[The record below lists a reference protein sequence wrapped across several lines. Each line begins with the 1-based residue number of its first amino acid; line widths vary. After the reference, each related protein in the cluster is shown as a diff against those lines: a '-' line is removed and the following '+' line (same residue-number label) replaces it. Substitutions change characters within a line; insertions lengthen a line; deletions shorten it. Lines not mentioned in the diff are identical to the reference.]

1 MKKITK
7 IEANQKEES
16 ILRVAAY
23 ARVSTDEDAQLV
35 SLKTQKAHYEKI
47 ISENKSYTF
56 AGLYFD
62 EGITG
67 TKKECRDGLLKM
79 LKDCENGK
87 IDFILTKSISRLAR
101 NTTDCL
107 EIVRRL
113 LDLNIGIYFE
123 KENID
128 TRTMESELM
137 LSILS
142 SLAESESRSISE
154 NNKWSIKKR
163 FQNGT
168 FIISSPPYGYENID
182 GKMVVNEEE
191 GKIIK
196 EIFEKYLSGKGTHK
210 IAEDLNK
217 RKIQG
222 QRGASWHGSTI
233 NGILK
238 NEKYTGDVIYQ
249 KTYTDDS
256 YKRHKN
262 KGEEDKYK
270 IIDNH
275 EAIVSREDFEKVQE
289 LMRLR
294 AIAKGNGKNTKRYQ
308 NRYSLSGKIKCGE
321 CGLSFK
327 RRHHYNGKDK
337 YIAWTCSEHLIDI
350 NKCSI
355 KFIKDKDIKLAF
367 VTLVNKLIFGK
378 DSILIPLLESIK
390 RIDSKEEV
398 EKIEK
403 IEESLEKIKERKEVL
418 NKLITS
424 GVLDASI
431 YTKESSEISSEES
444 YLLKEKERSKKAIL
458 GNDEEIRELEKLIG
472 ILDKSK
478 MIDHFEGD
486 FFEEII
492 DHIQVVNRETLD
504 FHLKCGLVLR
514 EEVKNNV

>member
-16 ILRVAAY
+16 ILRVVAY

-47 ISENKSYTF
+47 IAENKSYIF

-79 LKDCENGK
+79 LKDCEDGK

-217 RKIQG
+217 RKIKG
-222 QRGASWHGSTI
+222 QKGAKWYGSTI

-238 NEKYTGDVIYQ
+238 NEKYIGDVIYQ
-249 KTYTDDS
+249 KTYTDEN
-256 YKRHKN
+256 YNRHKN
-262 KGEEDKYK
+262 NGEEDQYK

-275 EAIVSREDFEKVQE
+275 EAIISREKFEKVKD
-289 LMRLR
+289 LIKIR
-294 AIAKGNGKNTKRYQ
+294 AIAKGNGENTKKYQ

-321 CGLSFK
+321 CGSTFK

-337 YIAWTCSEHLIDI
+337 YIAWTCSEHLKDI
-350 NKCSI
+350 NKCSM

-367 VTLVNKLIFGK
+367 ITLVNKLVFGK
-378 DSILIPLLESIK
+378 DSILIPLLETLK
-390 RIDSKEEV
+390 RVDSNEEV
-398 EKIEK
+398 AKINKIED
-403 IEESLEKIKERKEVL
+403 SLEKIKERKEVL
-418 NKLITS
+418 SKLITS
-424 GVLDASI
+424 GFLDASI
-431 YTKESSEISSEES
+431 YAKESSEISSEES
-444 YLLKEKERSKKAIL
+444 YLLMKKERYKKTIL

-472 ILDKSK
+472 ILNKSK
-478 MIDHFEGD
+478 MFNYFED
-486 FFEEII
+486 DLFVEII
-492 DHIQVVNRETLD
+492 DQIQVANRESFD

-514 EEVKNNV
+514 EEVKEDV

>member
-1 MKKITK
+1 MKKITR
-7 IEANQKEES
+7 IEVNQKEES
-16 ILRVAAY
+16 ALRVAAY
-23 ARVSTDEDAQLV
+23 ARVSTDDDAQLV
-35 SLKTQKAHYEKI
+35 SLKTQKAHYEKLI
-47 ISENKSYTF
+47 AENKSYAF
-56 AGLYFD
+56 VGLYFD
-62 EGITG
+62 EGVTG

-79 LKDCENGK
+79 LKDCEDGK

-168 FIISSPPYGYENID
+168 YIISSPPYGYENVD

-196 EIFEKYLSGKGTHK
+196 EIFEKYLSGEGTHK

-217 RKIQG
+217 RKIKG
-222 QRGASWHGSTI
+222 QKGAKWHGTTI

-238 NEKYTGDVIYQ
+238 NEKYIGDVIYQ
-249 KTYTDDS
+249 KTYTDEN
-256 YKRHKN
+256 YNRHKN
-262 KGEEDKYK
+262 NGEEDQYK

-275 EAIVSREDFEKVQE
+275 EAIVSREDFKKAQD
-289 LMRLR
+289 LIRIR
-294 AIAKGNGKNTKRYQ
+294 ARAKGNGENTKKYQ
-308 NRYSLSGKIKCGE
+308 NRYSLSGKITCGE
-321 CGLSFK
+321 CGSKFK
-327 RRHHYNGKDK
+327 RRHHYNGKEK
-337 YIAWTCSEHLIDI
+337 YISWTCIEHLKDI
-350 NKCSI
+350 NKCSM
-355 KFIKDKDIKLAF
+355 KFIRDKDIKLAF

-378 DSILIPLLESIK
+378 GIILIPLLESL
-390 RIDSKEEV
+390 RNVDSKDE
-398 EKIEK
+398 IEK
-403 IEESLEKIKERKEVL
+403 INSIGESLERLKERKEVL
-418 NKLITS
+418 NKLISS

-431 YTKESSEISSEES
+431 YAKESSEISSEERN
-444 YLLKEKERSKKAIL
+444 LLREKERSNKAIL
-458 GNDEEIRELEKLIG
+458 GNDEEIRELEKLIE

-478 MIDHFEGD
+478 MFDCFED
-486 FFEEII
+486 DLFVEII
-492 DHIQVVNRETLD
+492 DHIQVINRETLD

-514 EEVKNNV
+514 EEVKEDV

>member
-1 MKKITK
+1 MKKIIK

-23 ARVSTDEDAQLV
+23 ARVSTDSEDQLI
-35 SLKTQKAHYEKI
+35 SLKTQKAHYEKV
-47 ISENKSYTF
+47 ISENEDYHF
-56 AGLYFD
+56 VGIYYD

-107 EIVRRL
+107 EIVRKL

-196 EIFEKYLSGKGTHK
+196 EIFEEYLSGKGTHK
-210 IAEDLNK
+210 IAKDLNK
-217 RKIQG
+217 RKIKE
-222 QRGASWHGSTI
+222 QRGARWHGSTVI
-233 NGILK
+233 GILK
-238 NEKYTGDVIYQ
+238 NEKYIGDVIYQ
-249 KTYTDDS
+249 KTYTDEN
-256 YKRHKN
+256 YNRHKN
-262 KGEEDKYK
+262 NGEEDQYK
-270 IIDNH
+270 ITDNH
-275 EAIVSREDFEKVQE
+275 EAIVSREEFERVQD
-289 LMRLR
+289 LIKIR
-294 AIAKGNGKNTKRYQ
+294 AIAKGNGESTKKYQ

-321 CGLSFK
+321 CGSTFK

-337 YIAWTCSEHLIDI
+337 YIAWTCSEHLKDI
-350 NKCSI
+350 NKCSM
-355 KFIKDKDIKLAF
+355 KFIRDKDVKLAF
-367 VTLVNKLIFGK
+367 VTLINKLIFGK
-378 DSILIPLLESIK
+378 DRILMPLLETLK
-390 RIDSKEEV
+390 RVDSKEEV
-398 EKIEK
+398 AKINK
-403 IEESLEKIKERKEVL
+403 IEESLEKLKEREEVL
-418 NKLITS
+418 NKLMTS
-424 GVLDASI
+424 GVLEASI
-431 YTKESSEISSEES
+431 YTKEAMGITSEEKD
-444 YLLKEKERSKKAIL
+444 LLKEKEISKKAIH

-472 ILDKSK
+472 ILSKTDMLKSFDDDLFKEIVDK
-478 MIDHFEGD
+478 IV
-486 FFEEII
+486 ITT
-492 DHIQVVNRETLD
+492 RETFD
-504 FHLKCGLVLR
+504 FYLKCGLVLR
-514 EEVKNNV
+514 EEVKEDV

>member
-7 IEANQKEES
+7 IETNQKEES

-23 ARVSTDEDAQLV
+23 ARVSTDEDAQIV

-47 ISENKSYTF
+47 ISQNKSYTF
-56 AGLYFD
+56 AGLYVD

-79 LKDCENGK
+79 LKDCEDRK
-87 IDFILTKSISRLAR
+87 IDFILTKSVSRLAR

-113 LDLNIGIYFE
+113 LELNIGIYFE

-128 TRTMESELM
+128 TRTMESELK

-168 FIISSPPYGYENID
+168 YIIATPPYGYENID
-182 GKMVVNEEE
+182 GKVVVNEEE
-191 GKIIK
+191 GKIVK
-196 EIFEKYLSGKGTHK
+196 EIFKSYLSGKGTHK
-210 IAEDLNK
+210 IADELNK
-217 RKIQG
+217 RKIKG

-249 KTYTDDS
+249 KTYTDEN
-256 YKRHKN
+256 YNRHN
-262 KGEEDKYK
+262 NYGEEDQYK

-275 EAIVSREDFEKVQE
+275 EAIVSREDFEKVQD
-289 LMRLR
+289 LIKIK
-294 AIAKGNGKNTKRYQ
+294 AIEKGNGENTKKYR
-308 NRYSLSGKIKCGE
+308 NRYTFSGKIKCGE
-321 CGLSFK
+321 CGAIFK
-327 RRHHYNGKDK
+327 RRHHYNVKEK
-337 YIAWTCSEHLIDI
+337 YIAWTCSEHLRDI
-350 NKCSI
+350 HKCSM
-355 KFIKDKDIKLAF
+355 KFIKEKEIKLAF
-367 VTLVNKLIFGK
+367 MTLVNKLIFEK
-378 DSILIPLLESIK
+378 EFILIPFLESLK
-390 RIDSKEEV
+390 SVDSKDE
-398 EKIEK
+398 IEK
-403 IEESLEKIKERKEVL
+403 INSIDENLETLKERKEVL

-424 GVLDASI
+424 GILDASV
-431 YTKESSEISSEES
+431 YTKEAVKISSEERH
-444 YLLKEKERSKKAIL
+444 LLKEKERSKKAIF
-458 GNDEEIRELEKLIG
+458 GNDEDIKELEKLIE
-472 ILDKSK
+472 ILDKRK
-478 MIDHFEGD
+478 MPDHFEKD
-486 FFEEII
+486 LFAEII
-492 DHIQVVNRETLD
+492 NYIQVVNRGTLD

-514 EEVKNNV
+514 EEVSNHV

>member
-16 ILRVAAY
+16 VLRVAAY

-35 SLKTQKAHYEKI
+35 SLKTQKSHYEKM

-56 AGLYFD
+56 TGLYYD

-79 LKDCENGK
+79 LKDCEDGK

-196 EIFEKYLSGKGTHK
+196 EIFKQYLSGKGTHK

-217 RKIQG
+217 RKIKG
-222 QRGASWHGSTI
+222 QKGASWHGSTI

-238 NEKYTGDVIYQ
+238 NEKYIGDVIYQ
-249 KTYTDDS
+249 KTYTDEN
-256 YKRHKN
+256 YNRHKN
-262 KGEEDKYK
+262 NGEEDQYK

-275 EAIVSREDFEKVQE
+275 KAIVSREDFEKVQD
-289 LMRLR
+289 LIKIR
-294 AIAKGNGKNTKRYQ
+294 AIAKGNGKNTKKYQ
-308 NRYSLSGKIKCGE
+308 NRYSLSGKIKCDE
-321 CGLSFK
+321 CGSTFK

-337 YIAWTCSEHLIDI
+337 YIAWTCSEHLRDS
-350 NKCSI
+350 NKCSM
-355 KFIKDKDIKLAF
+355 KFIKDKNIKLAF

-378 DSILIPLLESIK
+378 DNILMPLLESLK
-390 RIDSKEEV
+390 RVDSKEEV
-398 EKIEK
+398 AKINK
-403 IEESLEKIKERKEVL
+403 IEENLEKLKERKEVL

-424 GVLDASI
+424 GVLDASV
-431 YTKESSEISSEES
+431 YAKESSEISSEES
-444 YLLKEKERSKKAIL
+444 YLLKEKERCKKAIL

-478 MIDHFEGD
+478 IFDHFED
-486 FFEEII
+486 DLFVEII
-492 DHIQVVNRETLD
+492 DHIQVINRETLD
-504 FHLKCGLVLR
+504 FHLRCGLVLR
-514 EEVKNNV
+514 EEVKENV